1 MVYVI
6 GSLCNIRYFRWRLE
20 QTATTGRAPSENL
33 MGKATPLV
41 AFCTRSNFFYHFVI
55 IILGTQTLGD
65 MIEKMI
71 GKRPNIFFLICWKYI
86 SPLAT
91 LVRYS

>member
-1 MVYVI
+1 MD
-6 GSLCNIRYFRWRLE
+6 
-20 QTATTGRAPSENL
+20 
-33 MGKATPLV
+33 KATLLV
-41 AFCTRSNFFYHFVI
+41 AVCTRSNFFYHFVI